1 MKINDDWADEFFS
14 AVNEENIL
22 KRRESNTI
30 EFKEIFDWK
39 NKEFKSNIARTAAA
53 FSNRDGGVI
62 IFGVADQPHTVV
74 GIDNYYSVDDA
85 DISVWFNE
93 LFSPSIEFARTI
105 IRCGALTIGILQ
117 IFESKN
123 KPIICIKDSAKTFD
137 SDIYYRYS
145 ARSSKIK
152 SGDLIYLLNELKDNE
167 KDIWLKFLSNIA
179 QVGIENIALLNSVTG
194 ELSSANN
201 TFLIDESILSQI
213 QVLDKYS
220 EAHDGAPAVKII
232 GEVVDSAK
240 VVEKTKNIFEEDIFK
255 AFLTEKASAKG
266 IDYISSICTM
276 NSEMYPLY
284 YFLNLDSVKTE
295 ERYHYVERIE
305 TRFKNRSKL
314 LSRLLDDSKIQGK
327 KSEYSLTS
335 SGVGQ
340 ERKTIYDALVAQE
353 DLVLNNENDCKLIFE
368 TLFSI
373 EKDDTDIK
381 YLKQQIL
388 RIFDAYYP
396 FEKDGIN
403 FTFRWSLTYLD
414 FIYYKET

>member
-39 NKEFKSNIARTAAA
+39 NKDFKSNIARTAAA
-53 FSNRDGGVI
+53 FSNRDGGVT
-62 IFGVADQPHTVV
+62 IFGIADRPHTVV
-74 GIDNYYSVDDA
+74 GIDNYESVDDA

-93 LFSPSIEFARTI
+93 LFSPSIEFTRSTFQ
-105 IRCGALTIGILQ
+105 CGTVMIGILQ

-152 SGDLIYLLNELKDNE
+152 SGDLIYLLNEIKENE
-167 KDIWLKFLSNIA
+167 KDVWLKFLSNIA

-220 EAHDGAPAVKII
+220 ENQDGAPAVKII

-255 AFLTEKASAKG
+255 AFLTEKTSAKG

-314 LSRLLDDSKIQGK
+314 LSRLSDDSKIQSK

-335 SGVGQ
+335 SGVGR
-340 ERKTIYDALVAQE
+340 ERKAIYDALVAQE
-353 DLVLNNENDCKLIFE
+353 DLVLNNENDCKLAFE

-381 YLKQQIL
+381 YLKQQVL
-388 RIFDAYYP
+388 RIFESYYP

-403 FTFRWSLTYLD
+403 FIFRWSLTYLD

>member
-1 MKINDDWADEFFS
+1 MNIDDWAKEFFS

-22 KRRESNTI
+22 KRRESNTT

-39 NKEFKSNIARTAAA
+39 SKEFKSNIARTAAA

-62 IFGVADQPHTVV
+62 IFGVADRPHTVV
-74 GIDNYYSVDDA
+74 GVDNYESVDDA

-93 LFSPSIEFARTI
+93 LFSPSIEFSRSTLQ
-105 IRCGALTIGILQ
+105 CGTSTIGILQ
-117 IFESKN
+117 IFESRN

-152 SGDLIYLLNELKDNE
+152 SGDLIYLLNDIKENE
-167 KDIWLKFLSNIA
+167 KVVWLKFLSNIA

-201 TFLIDESILSQI
+201 TFLIDESILGQI

-220 EAHDGAPAVKII
+220 ESHEGAPAVKII
-232 GEVVDSAK
+232 GDVVDSAM
-240 VVEKTKNIFEEDIFK
+240 VVEKTKNIFEEDIFE
-255 AFLTEKASAKG
+255 AFLTESCSAKG

-284 YFLNLDSVKTE
+284 YFLNLDSVKKE
-295 ERYHYVERIE
+295 ERYSYVEHIE
-305 TRFKNRSKL
+305 TRFKNRNRV
-314 LSRLLDDSKIQGK
+314 LSRLSDDGKIKSKKAQ
-327 KSEYSLTS
+327 YSLTS
-335 SGVGQ
+335 MGVGK
-340 ERKTIYDALVAQE
+340 ERKAIFDTLVAQD
-353 DLVLNNENDCKLIFE
+353 DLVLNNENDCKLALE

-373 EKDDTDIK
+373 DKEDTDIK

-388 RIFDAYYP
+388 RIYESFYP
-396 FEKDGIN
+396 FEKDPIN
-403 FTFRWSLTYLD
+403 FVFRWSLTYLD
-414 FIYYKET
+414 FIYYKDT